1 MGTFSEV
8 MEDALEEKDKVIRE
22 RDERIKRLEQRI
34 EQQRAANRGMARSM
48 VELSHLRQGLQKL
61 IDVAHS
67 EGYATVWTQDL
78 VELLASTDNKSEGG
92 EKGVNPP
99 PLPSGGCT
107 GASEPP
113 G

>member
-1 MGTFSEV
+1 MGIFSEI
-8 MEDALEEKDKVIRE
+8 MEEALEEKDAVIRE

-34 EQQRAANRGMARSM
+34 EQQRTANRGMARDM
-48 VELSHLRQGLQKL
+48 RTLSALRLF
-61 IDVAHS
+61 IERSHS
-67 EGYATVWTQDL
+67 EGHSLVRVADL
-78 VELLASTDNKSEGG
+78 LELLGSTDNKSEGG